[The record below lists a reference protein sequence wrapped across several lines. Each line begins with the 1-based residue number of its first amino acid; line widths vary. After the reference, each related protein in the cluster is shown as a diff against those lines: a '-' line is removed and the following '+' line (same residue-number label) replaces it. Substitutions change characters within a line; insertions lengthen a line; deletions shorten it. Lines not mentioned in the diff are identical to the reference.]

1 MYSTIHEYSRRD
13 LIWRLEYIYF
23 PSCTVQ
29 YMCIQE
35 GTWFEGWGTYI
46 SQAVKYSTCV
56 FRKGPLFGGWGTY
69 IFQAVQNSTCVFR
82 KEHGSED
89 GVHIYP
95 KLYSTVHVYSGRDL
109 VRRMGYIYIPSC
121 AVQYMCIQEGTWFGG
136 WGTYISQAVQQPH
149 MLEAGLS
156 AAVSKV
162 SQVRVYQ
169 TNIIYKMLNSHIR
182 DKYFLKSFPSPSLK
196 NLFIFRHMLGT
207 FRILSEKKRDLGF
220 NYPFKEGLATP

>member
-82 KEHGSED
+82 KGHGSED

-109 VRRMGYIYIPSC
+109 VRRMGYIYI
-121 AVQYMCIQEGTWFGG
+121 
-136 WGTYISQAVQQPH
+136 SQAVQYSTCVFRKGPGLEDGVHIYPKLCSTVHVYSGRDLVWRMGYIYIPSCTTAPH
-149 MLEAGLS
+149 VRSWIISSCVESVPGEGLS
-156 AAVSKV
+156 
-162 SQVRVYQ
+162 
-169 TNIIYKMLNSHIR
+169 
-182 DKYFLKSFPSPSLK
+182 DKY
-196 NLFIFRHMLGT
+196 NL
-207 FRILSEKKRDLGF
+207 
-220 NYPFKEGLATP
+220 